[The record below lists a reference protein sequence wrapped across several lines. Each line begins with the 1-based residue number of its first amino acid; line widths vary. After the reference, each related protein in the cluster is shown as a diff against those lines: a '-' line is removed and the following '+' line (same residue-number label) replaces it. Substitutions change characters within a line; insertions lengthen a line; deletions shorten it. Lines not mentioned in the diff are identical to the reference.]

1 MNSRTTPTLT
11 KGKLILADGTTI
23 EGNSFGS
30 ETSSSGEVIFNTGMV
45 GYPESLTDPSY
56 SGQILVLTYPMI
68 GNYGIPKTLKY
79 QGLNTR
85 FESNH
90 VHIAGLIV
98 AQYSYNFSHWQA
110 EQSLSE
116 WLKKHKII
124 TLFVSGY

>member
-56 SGQILVLTYPMI
+56 SGQILVLT
-68 GNYGIPKTLKY
+68 
-79 QGLNTR
+79 
-85 FESNH
+85 
-90 VHIAGLIV
+90 
-98 AQYSYNFSHWQA
+98 
-110 EQSLSE
+110 SL
-116 WLKKHKII
+116 
-124 TLFVSGY
+124 